1 MLRQMSAAFCGVLII
16 FACSLPAKAAAKPA
30 RLATRTKV
38 QADVTKLP
46 PFIGAASTYNPFRPG
61 PGEGGKLT
69 ASGEDYSANSW
80 TAAIQTNLRRFFSG
94 VFSGKAYRPRF
105 ALVETADKRAVVK
118 INDVGPLKPG
128 RIIDLN
134 EQTMQYFDPTMERGV
149 IKSVKVTPLHGD
161 DWIAGPV

>member
-16 FACSLPAKAAAKPA
+16 FACSVPTKAAAKPA

-69 ASGEDYSANSW
+69 ASGENYSANSW

-105 ALVETADKRAVVK
+105 ALVENATRPPLTVRFPGFTKSEADV
-118 INDVGPLKPG
+118 
-128 RIIDLN
+128 
-134 EQTMQYFDPTMERGV
+134 ER
-149 IKSVKVTPLHGD
+149 TPLD
-161 DWIAGPV
+161 PIAVRLRKPSFPL

>member
-16 FACSLPAKAAAKPA
+16 FACSVPTKAAAKPA

-61 PGEGGKLT
+61 PGKAASWP

-80 TAAIQTNLRRFFSG
+80 TAANRTNLHGLLRG

-105 ALVETADKRAVVK
+105 ALVKTADKRAVVK

-134 EQTMQYFDPTMERGV
+134 EQTMQYFDPT
-149 IKSVKVTPLHGD
+149 GD
-161 DWIAGPV
+161 